1 MEICTAD
8 PPIPAPAIMATPAT
22 TMEGQRPH
30 RAVTDEAKNVE
41 TRPAT

>member
-1 MEICTAD
+1 
-8 PPIPAPAIMATPAT
+8 MATPAT
-22 TMEGQRPH
+22 IMEGRRPH